1 MRQRLVTNMIP
12 KVKKYKKK
20 KSPQRKEKKKLEQC
34 ARERADYLAD
44 KERRKQVFVC
54 AREREGALMQ
64 PL

>member
-1 MRQRLVTNMIP
+1 MSYAREKQEE
-12 KVKKYKKK
+12 
-20 KSPQRKEKKKLEQC
+20 QRKEKKKLEQC